1 MIKNELQI
9 RELMPEDANA
19 ILAFTKRV
27 GGETDNLTFGANGIP
42 ISEAAE
48 QTFLAAV
55 HEDPKSIM
63 LGVFR
68 DNELIADG
76 SIHSLPRR
84 MSHRAEL
91 GITVVRDEWNKG
103 IGSIL
108 MEKLIGFAK
117 EAGIEIINLEVRADN
132 RNAIHLY
139 EKYGFRHIGTLP
151 AYFKI
156 GAEYIDFKI
165 MYLDL
170 RG

>member
-1 MIKNELQI
+1 MVNNELQI
-9 RELMPEDANA
+9 RELMPEDAKA
-19 ILAFTKRV
+19 LLAFTKRV
-27 GGETDNLTFGANGIP
+27 GGETDNLTFGADGIP

-48 QTFLAAV
+48 QTMLV
-55 HEDPKSIM
+55 EMQEDPKSIM

-68 DNELIADG
+68 EDELIANG
-76 SIHSLPRR
+76 SIHSMPRR

-91 GITVVRDEWNKG
+91 GITVIRDEWNKG

-108 MEKLIGFAK
+108 MEKLIEFAK
-117 EAGIEIINLEVRADN
+117 DAGIEILNLEVRADN
-132 RNAIHLY
+132 TNAVHLY
-139 EKYGFRHIGTLP
+139 EKYGFRHIGTSP

-156 GAEYIDFKI
+156 GDEYVDFEI

>member
-9 RELMPEDANA
+9 RELMPEDAKA

-27 GGETDNLTFGANGIP
+27 GGETDNLTFGSNGIP

-84 MSHRAEL
+84 MSHRAEF

-139 EKYGFRHIGTLP
+139 EKYGFRHIGTSP

-156 GAEYIDFKI
+156 GGEYIDFEI